1 MSSSLLVNLATLSVQ
16 PTGLTTYSK
25 NLFPYLRSL
34 DPTLLVSSVFME
46 SAAQVIDQQQCY
58 QIPAGM
64 TSDQGSKGH
73 LKRLTWIQTQ
83 LPKIYQQLAANL
95 LFSPV
100 PEAPL
105 AANCRHIV
113 TVHDLIPLRFPQRF
127 SPLTSYHRYY
137 VPRVLNQA
145 EHIICNSQ
153 ATAEDISQFH
163 QISASKITPIP
174 LAYDA
179 NHFRFLNLPTQN
191 YFLYLGRLDPYKNV
205 QRLIAAF
212 AAMPD
217 RADYEL
223 WLVGPRDQRYV
234 PALEQQIQTLELTDR
249 VKFLDYV
256 AYDQLPTVINQA
268 IALVFPSLWEGFGL
282 PVLEAMACGTPVIAS
297 NLSSIPEVTG
307 DAALLIDPADVSA
320 ISQAM
325 MTLARDA
332 GACAELRRAGLV
344 RSTQFSWEY
353 TGQATIDVLRNY
365 L

>member
-16 PTGLTTYSK
+16 PTGLTTYTK

-34 DPTLLVSSVFME
+34 DSTFLVSSGFME
-46 SAAQVIDQQQCY
+46 SAAQLVDPHQCY

-64 TSDQGSKGH
+64 TSDQGSQGH
-73 LKRLTWIQTQ
+73 LKRLTWTQTQ
-83 LPKIYQQLAANL
+83 LPKIYRQLQANL

-105 AANCRHIV
+105 TSDCRHIV
-113 TVHDLIPLRFPQRF
+113 TVHDLIPLRFSQWF
-127 SPLTSYHRYY
+127 APLSSYHRYY
-137 VPRVLNQA
+137 VPQVLNQA
-145 EHIICNSQ
+145 QHIICNSV
-153 ATAEDISQFH
+153 ATAQDISQFH
-163 QISASKITPIP
+163 QVPTSKITPIP

-179 NHFRFLNLPTQN
+179 NNFRFLNLPTQN
-191 YFLYLGRLDPYKNV
+191 YFLYVGRFDPYKNV
-205 QRLIAAF
+205 QRLIEAF

-217 RADYEL
+217 RTEYEL
-223 WLVGPRDQRYV
+223 WLVGPHDRRYV
-234 PALEQQIQTLELTDR
+234 PPLAQQIQALGLTDR

-256 AYDQLPTVINQA
+256 AYEQLPTVINHA

-307 DAALLIDPADVSA
+307 DAALLIDPTDVA
-320 ISQAM
+320 AMSQTM
-325 MTLARDA
+325 TTLAHDA

-344 RSTQFSWEY
+344 RATQFSWEY
-353 TGQATIDVLRNY
+353 TGQATIDVLRRY

>member
-1 MSSSLLVNLATLSVQ
+1 MSSSLLINLATLSVQ

-25 NLFPYLRSL
+25 NLFPYLGSL
-34 DPTLLVSSVFME
+34 DPTLLISSVFME

-73 LKRLTWIQTQ
+73 LKRLTWTQTQ
-83 LPKIYQQLAANL
+83 LPKIYRQLEANL

-105 AANCRHIV
+105 VPNCRYIV
-113 TVHDLIPLRFPQRF
+113 TVHDLIPLRFPQRL
-127 SPLTSYHRYY
+127 SPLTSYHRHY

-145 EHIICNSQ
+145 EHIICNSA
-153 ATAEDISQFH
+153 ATAHDIHQFH
-163 QISASKITPIP
+163 QIPASKITPIP
-174 LAYDA
+174 LAYDVK
-179 NHFRFLNLPTQN
+179 NFRFLNLPTQN

-205 QRLIAAF
+205 QRLIEAF
-212 AAMPD
+212 AALPD
-217 RADYEL
+217 RSDYEL
-223 WLVGPRDQRYV
+223 WLVGPNDRRYT
-234 PALEQQIQTLELTDR
+234 PLLAQQIQTLELSDR

-307 DAALLIDPADVSA
+307 DAALLIEPTDVRA
-320 ISQAM
+320 ISRAM
-325 MTLARDA
+325 MALARDA
-332 GACAELRRAGLV
+332 GACAQLRRSGLV
-344 RSTQFSWEY
+344 RATQFSWEY
-353 TGQATIDVLRNY
+353 TGQATIDLLRNY